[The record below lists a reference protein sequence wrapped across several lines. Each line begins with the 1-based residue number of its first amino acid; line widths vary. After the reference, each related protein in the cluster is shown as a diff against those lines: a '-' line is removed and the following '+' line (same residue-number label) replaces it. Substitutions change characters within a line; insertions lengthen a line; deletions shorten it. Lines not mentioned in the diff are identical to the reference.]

1 MKVEKRKGK
10 LTSGENIPELI
21 DELVQAARGREM
33 DPKTGVGGEM
43 RRAVIDGRV
52 DSRQIEPIQPMPEV
66 ESIGGVPDVVERQGS
81 GRGRREGQWKW
92 PIVAAHPGRKFSEV

>member
-21 DELVQAARGREM
+21 GELVQAARGREM

-81 GRGRREGQWKW
+81 GRGR
-92 PIVAAHPGRKFSEV
+92 